1 MLKESKVKIGVVP
14 IKRAFLSIENAAAQ
28 KERIF
33 SKIRSI
39 KPDEVEFVDIDD
51 VVEKG
56 VLSDNYE
63 DMKNVNAKMEK
74 EKPDAIFMPHCDFG
88 AEEAAWNVAKT
99 LGIPVLL
106 WGEQDA
112 APEPGKARPTDT
124 QCGLFASS
132 KALQRSGIPFT
143 YIVNSKLDSDTFV
156 NGFTKFMRVASVVKT
171 FRKLRI
177 AQVSLRP
184 KPFMSVMYNEDELLT
199 RFGIDVV
206 PISSASITKMVDEY
220 QESDRVDEVV
230 SEFNKRIDCSGTKK
244 EQQKKIAALKLALID
259 IAKQHDCDAIAL
271 ECWSLFA
278 MHMQFMPCLA
288 AGELSDMGLPVA
300 CETDVLG
307 AVTSSM
313 LSAAAFGKESTFFAD
328 LTMRHPE
335 NKNAELLWHCG
346 PFPYSLK
353 DPESDARLI
362 NSVENWRLKKGD
374 ITIARFDG
382 MQGEYSLF
390 SGEGK
395 AVDGPETTGT
405 YVWFEVDNWDRWEE
419 KLISGPYIHHV
430 ACMYGNYT
438 DVLNEACK
446 YIPGVKADGVK
457 L

>member
-1 MLKESKVKIGVVP
+1 MLKEISVKIGVVP

-74 EKPDAIFMPHCDFG
+74 EKPDAVFMPHCDFG
-88 AEEAAWNVAKT
+88 SEEAAWTVAKT

-106 WGEQDA
+106 WGEQDK

-156 NGFTKFMRVASVVKT
+156 NGFTKFMRVASVVKA
-171 FRKLRI
+171 FKKLRI

-206 PISSASITKMVDEY
+206 PVSSAFITKMVDEY
-220 QESDRVDEVV
+220 QKSDRVNEVI
-230 SEFNKRIDCSGTKK
+230 SEFNKRIDCSGTTE
-244 EQQKKIAALKLALID
+244 EQQKKIAALKLALLD
-259 IAKQHDCDAIAL
+259 ITKQHDCNAIAL

-288 AGELSDMGLPVA
+288 AGELSDMGIPVA

-307 AVTSSM
+307 AVTSSI
-313 LSAAAFGKESTFFAD
+313 LSAAAFGKESIFFAD

-353 DPESDARLI
+353 DPESTARLI

-382 MQGEYSLF
+382 VQGKYSLF

-419 KLISGPYIHHV
+419 KLINGPYIHHV
-430 ACMYGNYT
+430 ACMYGNYS
-438 DVLNEACK
+438 DILNEACK
-446 YIPGVKADGVK
+446 YIPGLNADGVN